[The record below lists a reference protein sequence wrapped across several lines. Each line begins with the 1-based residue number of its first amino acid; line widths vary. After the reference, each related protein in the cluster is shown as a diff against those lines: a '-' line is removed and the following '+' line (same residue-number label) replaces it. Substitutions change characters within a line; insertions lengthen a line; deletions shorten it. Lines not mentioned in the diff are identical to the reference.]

1 MDEAFIENLLA
12 RDIRATARLLRWI
25 DDGIKE
31 ARQTLK
37 RLYAHTG
44 KANIIGIT
52 GNPGAGKST
61 LTDQLITMFRK
72 RGKTVAVVAIDPS
85 SPFSGGAILGDR
97 IRMQDHSLDEGV
109 FIRSFATRGHLGG
122 LTNTTTDVV
131 HALDAIGWDVILV
144 ETVGVGQDEVE
155 VQRLAHTTL
164 VVMTPGMGDEI
175 QAIKA
180 GILEI
185 ADVFVVNKADRDG
198 ADRTVRELEQMLDL
212 GHGAKP
218 TLGEILHHGG
228 KVDLEGKTEQSRIAP
243 EKWVPRIIKTVA
255 LRGEGMDE
263 LFEAMDD
270 HMVEYQKACE
280 NASFV
285 EARLKQEFL
294 EIYRRTLLNRG
305 WNYLMSEDHIKG
317 IIDRLKDRS
326 SDPYS
331 LAEQAIEALG
341 KQQD

>member
-1 MDEAFIENLLA
+1 MDEAFIEKLLN
-12 RDIRATARLLRWI
+12 RDVRAVARLLRWI
-25 DDGIKE
+25 DDGME
-31 ARQTLK
+31 DARQTLK
-37 RLYAHTG
+37 RLYRHTG
-44 KANIIGIT
+44 KATVIGIT

-61 LTDQLITMFRK
+61 LTDQLIKRFRK
-72 RGKTVAVVAIDPS
+72 RGLTVAVVAIDPS

-97 IRMQDHSLDEGV
+97 IRMQDHSLDDGV

-131 HALDAIGWDVILV
+131 HALDAAGWDIILV

-185 ADVFVVNKADRDG
+185 ADVFVVNKSDRDG

-212 GHGAKP
+212 GRGAKP

-228 KVDLEGKTEQSRIAP
+228 KVDLSEQAEDKRIAP
-243 EKWVPRIIKTVA
+243 DKWVPRIIKTVA
-255 LRGEGMDE
+255 LRGEGMDDLE
-263 LFEAMDD
+263 KAMDE
-270 HMVEYQKACE
+270 HMEEYKKACE
-280 NASFV
+280 DSSFV
-285 EARLKQEFL
+285 EARLKQEFV

-305 WNYLMSEDHIKG
+305 WSYLMSEDHIKG
-317 IIDRLKDRS
+317 IIKKMKDHS
-326 SDPYS
+326 SDPYT

-341 KQQD
+341 SKG